1 MGREARLR
9 AVGDFQ
15 RVRSAGR
22 SWSHPLVVL
31 VAAPGRSPEG
41 WTRVG
46 ITASRRVGGAV
57 DRNRAR
63 RRISEALRLRYDRIE
78 SGWDLVF
85 IVRRP
90 ATGAAFEALA
100 GAVETLLARAG
111 LLAGELPCAR
121 LPLA

>member
-1 MGREARLR
+1 MGREARLH
-9 AVGDFQ
+9 AAGEFQ

-31 VAAPGRSPEG
+31 VAAPGGSPAG
-41 WTRVG
+41 WTRIG

-63 RRISEALRLRYDRIE
+63 RRISEAIRLRYDRIE

-90 ATGAAFEALA
+90 ATGAAFGALA

-111 LLAGELPCAR
+111 LLVEELPCAG
-121 LPLA
+121 LPSA